1 MQGVKAHP
9 QKFWFVENE
18 NLGKICENFG
28 KIPENPNKIPENP
41 NKIPENLGKI
51 PENLGKN
58 GAQHCLTS
66 KNGAQGL
73 QKNKWRPFVWRSH
86 HKNGQQKLHDNFL
99 VEFGKIWAKI
109 LCAPKNLL
117 APTHMVT
124 WSGITEVAISLHFTA
139 VGLEDCCTTFP
150 RPPLSSSLML
160 LATFVACKRSNR
172 LLFDPFHT

>member
-1 MQGVKAHP
+1 MPIRLYTFHLSHRNCNQSINRYLQWCRRRGCRGWKRIP
-9 QKFWFVENE
+9 KSFDLLKIPK

-28 KIPENPNKIPENP
+28 KIPENP

-86 HKNGQQKLHDNFL
+86 HKNGQKSCTTTFWASLGKFGQKSFAHPIICLLLHMWLLEVVLQKL
-99 VEFGKIWAKI
+99 
-109 LCAPKNLL
+109 
-117 APTHMVT
+117 
-124 WSGITEVAISLHFTA
+124 
-139 VGLEDCCTTFP
+139 
-150 RPPLSSSLML
+150 
-160 LATFVACKRSNR
+160 
-172 LLFDPFHT
+172 PFHCTLPRLD